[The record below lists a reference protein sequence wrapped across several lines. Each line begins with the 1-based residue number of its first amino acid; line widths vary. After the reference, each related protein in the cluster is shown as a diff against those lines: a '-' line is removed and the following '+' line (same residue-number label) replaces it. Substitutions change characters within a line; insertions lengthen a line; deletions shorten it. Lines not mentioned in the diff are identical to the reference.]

1 MSGALAML
9 MLVLRLVV
17 VPDAGVGESELE
29 RDLEIYDS
37 IIHPSS
43 SLSLHPPSFQSQYK
57 RTGRLPLDRWTC
69 QCHYVHSI

>member
-29 RDLEIYDS
+29 RDLEICT
-37 IIHPSS
+37 PFCNG
-43 SLSLHPPSFQSQYK
+43 PFFC
-57 RTGRLPLDRWTC
+57 RR
-69 QCHYVHSI
+69 